1 MQPKFEKLKSLS
13 FVLDTIIWSI
23 YVTVS
28 SCQIRRCKSV
38 QYICKLNHRRH
49 HGPFLVKISSFS
61 RSCMSKYVLHVVL
74 LVLSVLQYIIC
85 SQSVRLSLI
94 RPVYFTLIAVSLAYS
109 SCSTDS
115 ICHPVFLHAC
125 YTAIIPFLVSSSLW
139 TWMHVCLFYLSCLPG
154 RTA

>member
-38 QYICKLNHRRH
+38 QYICKLNHRRD

-85 SQSVRLSLI
+85 SQSARLCLI
-94 RPVYFTLIAVSLAYS
+94 RPVYYFTLIAVSLAYS
-109 SCSTDS
+109 ILPAPLTVSAILSSCM
-115 ICHPVFLHAC
+115 HA
-125 YTAIIPFLVSSSLW
+125 IQPS
-139 TWMHVCLFYLSCLPG
+139 YLS
-154 RTA
+154 